1 MDEITS
7 YEVIFVNLPKNWL
20 GGHAS
25 MGDIALTVPWYLYL
39 LMGKTLG
46 CYFKVLSPYEQAA
59 QCNKKTFLYEIVI
72 PAQKLIK
79 NFYFRIFIEKW
90 SKELKTFGNSPLPQ
104 CHKLLIPHVLSWQ
117 FG

>member
-1 MDEITS
+1 
-7 YEVIFVNLPKNWL
+7 
-20 GGHAS
+20 
-25 MGDIALTVPWYLYL
+25 
-39 LMGKTLG
+39 MGKTLG
-46 CYFKVLSPYEQAA
+46 CYFKVLSPYKQAA

-90 SKELKTFGNSPLPQ
+90 SKELKTFGNPPLPQ

-117 FG
+117 LG

>member
-1 MDEITS
+1 
-7 YEVIFVNLPKNWL
+7 
-20 GGHAS
+20 
-25 MGDIALTVPWYLYL
+25 
-39 LMGKTLG
+39 MGKTLG

-59 QCNKKTFLYEIVI
+59 QCNKKTFLQEIEI

-117 FG
+117 LG